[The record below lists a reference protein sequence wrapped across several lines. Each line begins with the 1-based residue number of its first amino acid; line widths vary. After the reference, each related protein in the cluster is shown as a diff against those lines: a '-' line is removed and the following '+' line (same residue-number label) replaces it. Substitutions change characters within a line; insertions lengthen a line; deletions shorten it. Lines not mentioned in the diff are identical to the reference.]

1 MMAANLYTD
10 EELTTL
16 REMAKQVTNPRA
28 RWSEKPKSNP
38 SHRQRTFLV
47 CGREPENTRFQVYQR
62 QNLSDPSD
70 FSCGISYH
78 PPGAPALTLARYNGP
93 SHRHGGIAYRPHLHR
108 ATARAIAEGK
118 KPESEAEE
126 TEGFD
131 TLEGALDRLI
141 KDFNLSGVEVSRDDH
156 LEMFT

>member
-1 MMAANLYTD
+1 MVAKLYTD
-10 EELTTL
+10 AELASL
-16 REMAKQVTNPRA
+16 REMPKQVTNPRT

-47 CGREPENTRFQVYQR
+47 GGRDDENARFRVYQR

-78 PPGAPALTLARYNGP
+78 PPSALPLTLARYNGP
-93 SHRHGGIAYRPHLHR
+93 SHLHGEITYRPHVHR

-118 KPESEAEE
+118 KPETEAEE
-126 TEGFD
+126 TDAFND
-131 TLEGALDRLI
+131 LDGALACLI
-141 KDFNLSGVEVSRDDH
+141 EDFNLCGIEVSRNDQ
-156 LEMFT
+156 LEMFA